1 MGVRIVAP
9 PICKGARS
17 GLSVPKTPPI
27 GFAIAGRAQISD
39 AVSDALIDRGNHEI
53 VQKLI
58 ANHGARISELGFV
71 KLIGHAKTDK
81 SLAVTIAKRV
91 DMPAELEPFLKLT
104 LA

>member
-1 MGVRIVAP
+1 V
-9 PICKGARS
+9 
-17 GLSVPKTPPI
+17 SVPKTPPI

-39 AVSDALIDRGNHEI
+39 AVSDALIDRGNQEV